1 MTSVASPAARA
12 VAATWAKSAALP
24 TQHDLRLPV
33 SEPVGEVAAA
43 LGGQRCGDGGVRDLD
58 GYLSP
63 PHVKIRADH
72 HGKLRCHP
80 GNSNALAAGRT
91 GR

>member
-1 MTSVASPAARA
+1 
-12 VAATWAKSAALP
+12 
-24 TQHDLRLPV
+24 
-33 SEPVGEVAAA
+33 
-43 LGGQRCGDGGVRDLD
+43 VRDLD